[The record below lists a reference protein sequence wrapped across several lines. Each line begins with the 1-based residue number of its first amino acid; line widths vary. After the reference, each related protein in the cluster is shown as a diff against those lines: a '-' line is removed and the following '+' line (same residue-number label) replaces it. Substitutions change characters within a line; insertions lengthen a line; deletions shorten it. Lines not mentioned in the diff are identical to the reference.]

1 MQTREPNPLRAAQH
15 EWHLP
20 LRCTPAYDGSDQEC
34 LAVIGV
40 VSSFNLRLDPAI
52 LLITHR
58 NGFTHNRELCT
69 LIQTHVL

>member
-1 MQTREPNPLRAAQH
+1 MNGIYLSAA
-15 EWHLP
+15 L
-20 LRCTPAYDGSDQEC
+20 LLTTDQIKNA
-34 LAVIGV
+34 LAVISV
-40 VSSFNLRLDPAI
+40 VPSFNLRLDPAI

>member
-1 MQTREPNPLRAAQH
+1 MNGIYLSAA
-15 EWHLP
+15 L
-20 LRCTPAYDGSDQEC
+20 LLTTDQIKNA

-40 VSSFNLRLDPAI
+40 VPSFNLRLDPAI

>member
-1 MQTREPNPLRAAQH
+1 MNGIYL
-15 EWHLP
+15 
-20 LRCTPAYDGSDQEC
+20 CTALLLTTDQIKNA

-40 VSSFNLRLDPAI
+40 VPSFNLRLDPAI

-69 LIQTHVL
+69 LIQTYVL

>member
-1 MQTREPNPLRAAQH
+1 MNGIYLSAA
-15 EWHLP
+15 L
-20 LRCTPAYDGSDQEC
+20 LLTTDQIKNA

-40 VSSFNLRLDPAI
+40 VPSFNLRLDPAI

-69 LIQTHVL
+69 LIQTYVL

>member
-1 MQTREPNPLRAAQH
+1 MSGIYLCAA
-15 EWHLP
+15 L
-20 LRCTPAYDGSDQEC
+20 LLTTDQIKNA

-40 VSSFNLRLDPAI
+40 VPSFNLRLDPAI